1 MAQRSQR
8 IGLTA
13 AIFLS
18 FAFALFLLL
27 LALFI
32 IVPMQANDYLTD
44 TLWERGKAVAREIE
58 RKLDIDNRVLAS
70 SRDFDEKASSHIDV
84 IVRGE
89 EEIAGVWVL
98 VCSEVG
104 CSERDL
110 VASKPGGDPQRFP
123 QMLKEFNANSRGRR
137 TELTVGDLLVAD
149 EVHSAGKTGSVGYV
163 LVSLKRGKIDEGL
176 QKLRRTLVMALA
188 IGMAGFLAL
197 VLVLSRFLITKPLKS
212 MMAMASRLSEAD
224 LSGQMEGS
232 ATDEMDQL
240 SDALNQIGQSLRETL
255 GRVRGVS
262 EGVAQVIDQ
271 ISRTAAITSGGSST
285 VLTRVEET
293 SSSMVQMLA
302 SLRGIAEN
310 VEVLYQSAEESSSSI
325 LQMGATN
332 DEVAENVT
340 AMAASVEET
349 TSAIEEMTYSIKEV
363 AKNVDDLLQSTEGTS
378 VAIRE
383 MDVAISQVETN
394 AYETARLSEQVSKD
408 AETGA
413 ESLQKTL
420 QGINKI
426 KDSSATASQVMEQLG
441 KRILEIGNIVDVIDD
456 VAEQTNL
463 LALNA
468 AIIAA
473 QAGEHGKGFAVV
485 AEEIKDLA
493 ERTGASTKEIGD
505 LIRAV
510 QEESRNAV
518 TAMNQGVKNVEE
530 GVVLGR
536 DAEGALKKIQDSA
549 GRSTQMVKAIA
560 RATVEQ
566 ARGSKEVTGSVE
578 RIAETVQQISKA
590 TNEQARGSEQIMK
603 SSEKMKMLTQH
614 AQRSVQEQ
622 AHGGKQITRSIENI
636 NEMVTHLNRAQKEQ
650 TRGSEQVLKAI
661 ETIKTVSEQ
670 QNRSVKQLEEAI
682 ETLRQQ
688 AEVLRGEVRR
698 FRV

>member
-1 MAQRSQR
+1 VAQRTQR

-18 FAFALFLLL
+18 FAFALVLLL

-58 RKLDIDNRVLAS
+58 RKLDIEARVIS
-70 SRDFDEKASSHIDV
+70 GSRDFDEKASSQIDV

-89 EEIAGVWVL
+89 EEIAGVWVM
-98 VCSEVG
+98 VCGEVE
-104 CSERDL
+104 CTERDL
-110 VASKPGGDPQRFP
+110 VASKPGGDPSRFP
-123 QMLKEFNANSRGRR
+123 QMLKEFNANARARR
-137 TELTVGDLLVAD
+137 TELSVGDVLVAD
-149 EVHSAGKTGSVGYV
+149 EVRPAGKAGASAFV
-163 LVSLKRGKIDEGL
+163 LISLKRSKIDEGL
-176 QKLRRTLVMALA
+176 QKLRRTLVIALA
-188 IGMAGFLAL
+188 IGMAVFLGL
-197 VLVLSRFLITKPLKS
+197 VLVLSRFLIITPLKS
-212 MMAMASRLSEAD
+212 MMQMASRLSEAD
-224 LSGQMEGS
+224 LSGQVES
-232 ATDEMDQL
+232 SVTHEMDQL
-240 SDALNQIGQSLRETL
+240 ADALNQIGQSLRETM

-271 ISRTAAITSGGSST
+271 ISRTAATTSSGSST

-378 VAIRE
+378 HAIRE

-426 KDSSATASQVMEQLG
+426 KDSSATASRVMEQLG
-441 KRILEIGNIVDVIDD
+441 KRIQEIGNIVDVIDD

-473 QAGEHGKGFAVV
+473 QAGDHGKGFAVV

-518 TAMNQGVKNVEE
+518 TAMNQGVKNVED

-603 SSEKMKMLTQH
+603 SAEKMKMLTQH

>member
-8 IGLTA
+8 IGLTW
-13 AIFLS
+13 AIFGS
-18 FAFALFLLL
+18 FALVLFFLL

-32 IVPMQANDYLTD
+32 VVPQQANDYLTQ

-58 RKLDIDNRVLAS
+58 RKLDVEARVTS
-70 SRDFDEKASSHIDV
+70 GSRDFDEKASSQIDV

-89 EEIAGVWVL
+89 EEIVSAWVL
-98 VCSEVG
+98 ICTERVCT
-104 CSERDL
+104 ERDL
-110 VASKPGGDPQRFP
+110 VASKPGEDPQRFEA
-123 QMLKEFNANSRGRR
+123 MLKDFNANNRGRR
-137 TELTVGDLLVAD
+137 TELTTGDLLVSD
-149 EVHSAGKTGSVGYV
+149 EVRPTNSGAAGYV
-163 LVSLKRGKIDEGL
+163 LVSLKRDRIDEGI
-176 QKLRRTLVMALA
+176 QKLRRTLTVALLV
-188 IGMAGFLAL
+188 GMAVFL
-197 VLVLSRFLITKPLKS
+197 VLVGVLSRFLIVRPLKS
-212 MMAMASRLSEAD
+212 MMQMASRLSEAD
-224 LSGQMEGS
+224 LSGRMEGA
-232 ATDEMDQL
+232 ATHELDEL
-240 SDALNQIGQSLRETL
+240 SQALNLIGQSLRETL

-271 ISRTAAITSGGSST
+271 ISRTAAVTSGGSST

-325 LQMGATN
+325 LEMGATN

-349 TSAIEEMTYSIKEV
+349 TSAIEQMTYSIKEV
-363 AKNVDDLLQSTEGTS
+363 AKNVDDLLQSTESTS
-378 VAIRE
+378 HAIRE

-426 KDSSATASQVMEQLG
+426 KDSSATASRVMEQLG
-441 KRILEIGNIVDVIDD
+441 KRIQEIGNIVDVIDD

-518 TAMNQGVKNVEE
+518 TAMNQGVKNVED

-603 SSEKMKMLTQH
+603 SAEKMKMLTQH

>member
-1 MAQRSQR
+1 VAQRSQR
-8 IGLTA
+8 IGLTW
-13 AIFLS
+13 AIFGS
-18 FAFALFLLL
+18 FAFALVLLL

-32 IVPMQANDYLTD
+32 VVPLQANDYLTQ
-44 TLWERGKAVAREIE
+44 TLWARGKAVAREIE
-58 RKLDIDNRVLAS
+58 RKLDVEARVTS
-70 SRDFDEKASSHIDV
+70 GSRDFDEQASAQIDV

-89 EEIAGVWVL
+89 EEIVSAWVL
-98 VCSEVG
+98 VCPDSE

-110 VASKPGGDPQRFP
+110 VASKPGGDPQRFSA
-123 QMLKEFNANSRGRR
+123 MLKEFNANSRGRR
-137 TELTVGDLLVAD
+137 TELSVGDLLVSD
-149 EVHSAGKTGSVGYV
+149 EVRPGKPGAVGYV
-163 LVSLKRGKIDEGL
+163 LVSLKRDRIDEGL
-176 QKLRRTLVMALA
+176 QKLRRTLLAALLV
-188 IGMAGFLAL
+188 GMVVFL
-197 VLVLSRFLITKPLKS
+197 VLVGILSRFLIVRPLKS
-212 MMAMASRLSEAD
+212 MMQMASRLSEAD
-224 LSGQMEGS
+224 LSGRMEGA
-232 ATDEMDQL
+232 ATHELDEL
-240 SDALNQIGQSLRETL
+240 SQALNQIGQSLRETL

-271 ISRTAAITSGGSST
+271 ISRTASVTSGGSAT

-293 SSSMVQMLA
+293 SSSMVEMLA

-325 LQMGATN
+325 LEMGATN
-332 DEVAENVT
+332 DEVSENVT

-349 TSAIEEMTYSIKEV
+349 TSAIEQMTYSIKEV
-363 AKNVDDLLQSTEGTS
+363 AKNVDDLLESTEGTS
-378 VAIRE
+378 HAIRE

-426 KDSSATASQVMEQLG
+426 KDSSATASRVMEQLG
-441 KRILEIGNIVDVIDD
+441 KRIQEIGNIVDVIDE

-518 TAMNQGVKNVEE
+518 TAMNQGVKNVED

-590 TNEQARGSEQIMK
+590 TNEQARGGEQIMK
-603 SSEKMKMLTQH
+603 SAERMKMLTQH
-614 AQRSVQEQ
+614 AQRSVEEQ

-661 ETIKTVSEQ
+661 ETIKTVSDQ

-688 AEVLRGEVRR
+688 ADVLRGEVRR

>member
-1 MAQRSQR
+1 VAQRSQR

-18 FAFALFLLL
+18 FAFALVLLL

-32 IVPMQANDYLTD
+32 VVPMQANDYLTD

-58 RKLDIDNRVLAS
+58 RKLDIDSRVLS
-70 SRDFDEKASSHIDV
+70 GSRDFDEKASAQIDV

-98 VCSEVG
+98 VCSDTE
-104 CSERDL
+104 CTERDL
-110 VASKPGGDPQRFP
+110 VGSKPGGDPQRFP
-123 QMLKEFNANSRGRR
+123 QMLKEFNANGRGRR
-137 TELTVGDLLVAD
+137 TELSVGDLLVAD
-149 EVHSAGKTGSVGYV
+149 EVRSGGKGGAVGYV
-163 LVSLKRGKIDEGL
+163 LVSLKRSKIDEGL

-188 IGMAGFLAL
+188 IGMAVFLAL
-197 VLVLSRFLITKPLKS
+197 VLVLSRFLIINPLKS
-212 MMAMASRLSEAD
+212 MMLMASRLSEAD

-232 ATDEMDQL
+232 ATHEMDQL

-293 SSSMVQMLA
+293 SSSMVEMLA

-325 LQMGATN
+325 LEMGATN

-349 TSAIEEMTYSIKEV
+349 TSAIEQMTYSIKEV

-426 KDSSATASQVMEQLG
+426 KDSSATASRVMEQLG

-473 QAGEHGKGFAVV
+473 QAGDHGKGFAVV

-518 TAMNQGVKNVEE
+518 TAMNQGVKNVED

-603 SSEKMKMLTQH
+603 SAEKMKMLTQH

>member
-1 MAQRSQR
+1 VAQRSQR
-8 IGLTA
+8 IGLTT

-18 FAFALFLLL
+18 FAFALVLL
-27 LALFI
+27 LAALFFV
-32 IVPMQANDYLTD
+32 VPMQANDYLTD

-58 RKLDIDNRVLAS
+58 RKLDIDNRVLS
-70 SRDFDEKASSHIDV
+70 GSRDFDEKASSEIDV

-98 VCSEVG
+98 VCSDRE
-104 CSERDL
+104 CTERDL

-123 QMLKEFNANSRGRR
+123 QMIKEFSANGRGRR
-137 TELTVGDLLVAD
+137 TELSVGDLLVAD
-149 EVHSAGKTGSVGYV
+149 EVRPGGKTGAVGFV
-163 LVSLKRGKIDEGL
+163 LVSLKRSKIDEGL

-188 IGMAGFLAL
+188 IGMAVFLAL
-197 VLVLSRFLITKPLKS
+197 VLVLSRFLIIRPLKS
-212 MMAMASRLSEAD
+212 MMQMASRLSEAD

-232 ATDEMDQL
+232 ATHEMDQL

-325 LQMGATN
+325 LEMGATN

-426 KDSSATASQVMEQLG
+426 KDSSATASRVMEQLG
-441 KRILEIGNIVDVIDD
+441 KRIQEIGNIVDVIDD

-473 QAGEHGKGFAVV
+473 QAGDHGKGFAVV

-518 TAMNQGVKNVEE
+518 TAMNQGVKNVED

-603 SSEKMKMLTQH
+603 SAEKMKMLTQH

>member
-1 MAQRSQR
+1 
-8 IGLTA
+8 
-13 AIFLS
+13 
-18 FAFALFLLL
+18 
-27 LALFI
+27 
-32 IVPMQANDYLTD
+32 
-44 TLWERGKAVAREIE
+44 
-58 RKLDIDNRVLAS
+58 
-70 SRDFDEKASSHIDV
+70 
-84 IVRGE
+84 
-89 EEIAGVWVL
+89 
-98 VCSEVG
+98 
-104 CSERDL
+104 
-110 VASKPGGDPQRFP
+110 
-123 QMLKEFNANSRGRR
+123 
-137 TELTVGDLLVAD
+137 
-149 EVHSAGKTGSVGYV
+149 
-163 LVSLKRGKIDEGL
+163 
-176 QKLRRTLVMALA
+176 
-188 IGMAGFLAL
+188 
-197 VLVLSRFLITKPLKS
+197 
-212 MMAMASRLSEAD
+212 
-224 LSGQMEGS
+224 
-232 ATDEMDQL
+232 
-240 SDALNQIGQSLRETL
+240 
-255 GRVRGVS
+255 
-262 EGVAQVIDQ
+262 
-271 ISRTAAITSGGSST
+271 
-285 VLTRVEET
+285 
-293 SSSMVQMLA
+293 MVQMLA
-302 SLRGIAEN
+302 ALRGIAEN

-325 LQMGATN
+325 LEMGATN

-349 TSAIEEMTYSIKEV
+349 TSAIEQMTYSIKEV

-378 VAIRE
+378 HAIRE

-426 KDSSATASQVMEQLG
+426 KDSSATAAGVMEQLG
-441 KRILEIGNIVDVIDD
+441 RRIQEIGNIVDVIDD

-473 QAGEHGKGFAVV
+473 QAGDHGKGFAVV

-505 LIRAV
+505 LIRSV

-518 TAMNQGVKNVEE
+518 TAMNQGVKNVED

-536 DAEGALKKIQDSA
+536 DAESALKKIQDSA
-549 GRSTQMVKAIA
+549 NRSTQMVKAIA

-603 SSEKMKMLTQH
+603 SAEKMKMLTQH